1 MNKSMRPAN
10 KLIFLAA
17 VWAFAVPVAAQTVY
31 RCGGSYSDEPCPG
44 AAIVPAADPRS
55 REQQS
60 QTDAATRRD
69 ARSARQLEQER
80 LKIES
85 QPAQTFIAPARFDW
99 SSDQPRTSKK
109 LRKPELFTAIA
120 PKKPGD
126 APAKDKKKK
135 TAKKAAA

>member
-1 MNKSMRPAN
+1 MIKSMRPGSQ
-10 KLIFLAA
+10 LLMLAA
-17 VWAFAVPVAAQTVY
+17 LWTFAMPLAAQTVY

-44 AAIVPAADPRS
+44 AAIVPASDPRS

-80 LKIES
+80 LKLES
-85 QPAQTFIAPARFDW
+85 QPAQTLIAPARFDW
-99 SSDQPRTSKK
+99 SSDEPRIAKK

-120 PKKPGD
+120 PKKPGA

-135 TAKKAAA
+135 TAKKASA